1 MYMCIMQV
9 EEITKM
15 AKERCDLAKAFIKAV
30 EKPKTSKSKKEKE
43 GKDDQLA
50 IADGAAAAPNGAE
63 DA

>member
-1 MYMCIMQV
+1 
-9 EEITKM
+9 M

-43 GKDDQLA
+43 GKDGQLA